1 MAEIVGGL
9 FGVTPEALMAQREAA
24 LSQQAT
30 NFAQLSPMQSA
41 QAGFYTAGNRLAG
54 AAGGLLGAQDPE
66 MMRIQQRQQMLQGID
81 IGDPKALRERAS
93 AAMQNNDYAAAQQL
107 DSRAMEIEAKRAS
120 TAKDVAAANR
130 ERVQSVPNDIQKANT
145 IAAVKQAIR
154 TLEAGEQTPDVTAA
168 VQVYRDQLSALE
180 ATGTKPTQSDLGKL
194 LSERAAL
201 DPVKDKASYDAYST
215 KIKKLTTGGGIG
227 SEIAA
232 GLGPILGAIAEG
244 QAKKSGEAGGTD
256 VGKQTAAIQGKYT
269 ALSSIKDALDVVE
282 RGIYAGGYG
291 PMQEA
296 LTKYTA
302 GIAGNKNRL
311 VNTEEFRAYIGD
323 VVIPRLQEFGG
334 NDSVEELKY
343 LKSVQAGETTL
354 EKVSIERILK
364 NADKKIRAGILRLEK
379 QQEAIGRGTQLPVG
393 PLEGK
398 QFKTKSGVT
407 YTKE

>member
-9 FGVTPEALMAQREAA
+9 FGVTPEALMAQREQA
-24 LSQQAT
+24 LAQRAQQ
-30 NFAQLSPMQSA
+30 FAQLSPMQSA

-66 MMRIQQRQQMLQGID
+66 MMRIQQRQQLLKGID

-107 DSRAMEIEAKRAS
+107 TTRADEIESKRAS

-130 ERVQSVPNDIQKANT
+130 ERQQSIPNDIQKANT

-154 TLEAGEQTPDVTAA
+154 TLASGEQTPDVTAA
-168 VQVYRDQLSALE
+168 LQVYKDQLSALE

-194 LSERAAL
+194 LAERAAL
-201 DPVKDKASYDAYST
+201 DPVKDKAAYDAYSA

-269 ALSSIKDALDVVE
+269 ALTSIKDALDVVE
-282 RGIYAGGYG
+282 RGIFAGGYG

-296 LTKYTA
+296 LTKY
-302 GIAGNKNRL
+302 GGGLVGNKNRL

-354 EKVSIERILK
+354 EKTSIERILK

-379 QQEAIGRGTQLPVG
+379 QQEAIGKGTQLPVG
-393 PLEGK
+393 PLGGN